1 MWQSAALSSVQEI
14 MRVINCD
21 YELPGELCI
30 SEGDNISVSLLSGFI
45 RAH

>member
-1 MWQSAALSSVQEI
+1 MWQNAALSLVREI
-14 MRVINCD
+14 MRVISCD

-30 SEGDNISVSLLSGFI
+30 REGDNISVSLLSGFI